1 MANIALDA
9 MGGDHAPA
17 QTVAGAAAASL
28 DKYPVHVLLVGPEAT
43 LRAELAKHPHN
54 AEHLSF
60 VNASQAV
67 PMDAKPKA
75 ALDSLPDASVL
86 VCARLVAEG
95 RAQAMVSAGNT
106 GAVILACSRT
116 WPRLEGV
123 RRCALAAVLP
133 TERRRGIKNDP
144 FSLVL
149 DVGATLE
156 ASPED
161 LVAFAVM
168 GSAYASRISQNS
180 KPLIALLSNG
190 TEPTKGRP
198 AIVAAHHMLKAHPAI
213 NFIGN
218 VEGVDLP
225 RGSADVVITDG
236 FTGNVVLKML
246 EGISETVRRLARYAA
261 KESMVWKAGMM
272 LLAGGI
278 RELKQATDWQEYGGA
293 PILGFD
299 GICIK
304 AHGRSNARA
313 VHNAIR
319 VAAKAVRTDL
329 VNAMK
334 EGLRRAAEI
343 QLPEG
348 TVPAPDSAVIE

>member
-1 MANIALDA
+1 MITIAVDA

-17 QTVAGAAAASL
+17 APVEGAARATQDRHPA
-28 DKYPVHVLLVGPEAT
+28 HVILVGDEPA
-43 LRAELAKHPHN
+43 LRAELARHPHRP
-54 AEHLSF
+54 EHIT
-60 VNASQAV
+60 VVHASQVV
-67 PMDAKPKA
+67 PMDAKPKP
-75 ALDSLPDASVL
+75 ALDAMPDASML
-86 VCARLVAEG
+86 VAARLVKDG

-106 GAVILACSRT
+106 GAVILSCSRT

-133 TERRRGIKNDP
+133 TERRRGVKNDP

-156 ASPED
+156 AEPED

-168 GSAYASRISQNS
+168 GSAYAARISQNS
-180 KPLIALLSNG
+180 RPLVALLSNG

-198 AIVAAHHMLKAHPAI
+198 AIVAAHQMLKQHPAI

-218 VEGVDLP
+218 VEGLDLP
-225 RGSADVVITDG
+225 RGTADVVVTDG

-246 EGISETVRRLARYAA
+246 EGISETVKNLARYAA
-261 KESMVWKAGMM
+261 KESLLWKAGMV

-278 RELKQATDWQEYGGA
+278 RELKQSTDWQEYGGA

-304 AHGRSNARA
+304 AHGRSSPRA
-313 VHNAIR
+313 IHNAIR

-329 VNAMK
+329 VAAMK
-334 EGLRRAAEI
+334 EGLARAAEL
-343 QLPEG
+343 QLTGAAP
-348 TVPAPDSAVIE
+348 PADTHD